1 MSQQS
6 KKELLERWRP
16 KYRRSGRKRKSL
28 ILNEF
33 CELTGH
39 DRKHAIKLLNGQQG
53 CRKRT
58 PGRKRTYDSEVATE
72 LHALWLCTDQLC
84 SKLLKSAIPEWLAYY
99 EADRGVLREDIRSRL
114 LTISPAQMDRLLK
127 PFRVSEPKWS
137 RRGPKPGTLIRSEVP
152 IRTGPWE
159 VSRAGYMEADTVAHC
174 GGSMSGSF
182 FWSLVLTDI
191 HTQWTTT
198 RSVWNRGQHEVLG
211 QIREMERLLP
221 FDLLALDV
229 DNGGE
234 FINWH
239 LLDYVKKRP
248 KRAVEFTRSR
258 AYRKNDQAHVEQK
271 NWSRVRQLLGYD
283 RLENPA
289 LKDELNR
296 MWGYVDAYRNFFIP
310 CMKLIGK
317 ERVGSRYRRRYDA
330 PRTPYDRVLEVLSES
345 EKRRLQDQKAA
356 LNPLALQRMIEA
368 SLKRIWKRAS
378 CPQPTGSG
386 PTSKRAHSPATNRL
400 WTTRKEKTKVSDNM
414 SQRITV

>member
-6 KKELLERWRP
+6 RNELLERWRP

-28 ILNEF
+28 ILNEY
-33 CELTGH
+33 CELTGC

-53 CRKRT
+53 CRERP
-58 PGRKRTYDSEVATE
+58 PGRKPVYDLEVADE

-84 SKLLKSAIPEWLAYY
+84 SKLLKASIPEWLAYY
-99 EADRGVLREDIRSRL
+99 EADRGVLREDIRRRL
-114 LTISPAQMDRLLK
+114 LAISPAQIDRLLK

-159 VSRAGYMEADTVAHC
+159 VSAPGHMEADTVAHC
-174 GGSMSGSF
+174 GGSMDGNF

-211 QIREMERLLP
+211 EIREIERMLP

-239 LLDYVKKRP
+239 MLDYLKKRR
-248 KRAVEFTRSR
+248 KRRIKFTRSR

-271 NWSRVRQLLGYD
+271 NWSRVRQLLGYE
-283 RLENPA
+283 RLDNPA

-296 MWGYVDAYRNFFIP
+296 MWEYADAYRNFFIP
-310 CMKLIGK
+310 CMKLIKK
-317 ERVGSRYRRRYDA
+317 ERVGSRYRKKYDH
-330 PRTPYDRVLEVLSES
+330 PRTPYDRILEVVSEA
-345 EKRRLQDQKAA
+345 EKRRLKDRKAA
-356 LNPLALQRMIEA
+356 LNPIALKKKIEE
-368 SLKRIWKRAS
+368 SLKRIWKAAS
-378 CPQPTGSG
+378 CPQPAGDG
-386 PTSKRAHSPATNRL
+386 PTSNKAHSPAADRL
-400 WTTRKEKTKVSDNM
+400 WTTRPKKTKVSPNM
-414 SQRITV
+414 SQRIPA